1 MTSSLLLIKV
11 SATDIFP
18 DPVFLSLCNIWLF
31 ASYLDRE
38 RGKLRHPAPG
48 CFLSHYFR
56 KLTTR
61 FHIFYFLSL
70 LMQYNV
76 YCICLTVEM
85 ENSSTGCR
93 LSEYFPS
100 VLLPSQPPCACQAF
114 LTSYRSYEGRRQK
127 ILGFLG
133 LCTKSTPTPHSVHS
147 RKSKVTCCRKN
158 RRLKAKT
165 ET

>member
-56 KLTTR
+56 KLATR
-61 FHIFYFLSL
+61 FHIFL
-70 LMQYNV
+70 LFELVDAMQCILY
-76 YCICLTVEM
+76 ICLTVEM

-114 LTSYRSYEGRRQK
+114 LTSYRSYEGRRRK
-127 ILGFLG
+127 ILVF
-133 LCTKSTPTPHSVHS
+133 
-147 RKSKVTCCRKN
+147 
-158 RRLKAKT
+158 
-165 ET
+165 

>member
-56 KLTTR
+56 KLATR
-61 FHIFYFLSL
+61 FHIFL
-70 LMQYNV
+70 LFELVDAMQCILY
-76 YCICLTVEM
+76 ICLTVKM

-114 LTSYRSYEGRRQK
+114 LTSYRSYGEA
-127 ILGFLG
+127 
-133 LCTKSTPTPHSVHS
+133 
-147 RKSKVTCCRKN
+147 SKN
-158 RRLKAKT
+158 PWFFS
-165 ET
+165 

>member
-70 LMQYNV
+70 LMQCNTMYMPDSGNGKLEHWV
-76 YCICLTVEM
+76 
-85 ENSSTGCR
+85 
-93 LSEYFPS
+93 PS
-100 VLLPSQPPCACQAF
+100 VRVFSFCLVTVAAPVCMSSLSYILQIIWGKASKNPWFFRTMYSINPPP
-114 LTSYRSYEGRRQK
+114 LIRY
-127 ILGFLG
+127 
-133 LCTKSTPTPHSVHS
+133 
-147 RKSKVTCCRKN
+147 N
-158 RRLKAKT
+158 
-165 ET
+165 

>member
-70 LMQYNV
+70 LMQCNTMYMPDSGNG
-76 YCICLTVEM
+76 
-85 ENSSTGCR
+85 SAGCR

-114 LTSYRSYEGRRQK
+114 LTSYRSYEGRRRK
-127 ILGFLG
+127 ILVF
-133 LCTKSTPTPHSVHS
+133 
-147 RKSKVTCCRKN
+147 
-158 RRLKAKT
+158 
-165 ET
+165 

>member
-56 KLTTR
+56 KLATK

-70 LMQYNV
+70 LMQCNV
-76 YCICLTVEM
+76 YCI
-85 ENSSTGCR
+85 
-93 LSEYFPS
+93 Y
-100 VLLPSQPPCACQAF
+100 A
-114 LTSYRSYEGRRQK
+114 
-127 ILGFLG
+127 
-133 LCTKSTPTPHSVHS
+133 
-147 RKSKVTCCRKN
+147 
-158 RRLKAKT
+158 
-165 ET
+165 

>member
-56 KLTTR
+56 KLATR

-70 LMQYNV
+70 LMQCNTMYMPDSGNGKLEHWV
-76 YCICLTVEM
+76 
-85 ENSSTGCR
+85 
-93 LSEYFPS
+93 PS
-100 VLLPSQPPCACQAF
+100 V
-114 LTSYRSYEGRRQK
+114 
-127 ILGFLG
+127 
-133 LCTKSTPTPHSVHS
+133 
-147 RKSKVTCCRKN
+147 
-158 RRLKAKT
+158 
-165 ET
+165 

>member
-48 CFLSHYFR
+48 CFLYHYFR
-56 KLTTR
+56 KLATR
-61 FHIFYFLSL
+61 FHIFLFFELVDAI
-70 LMQYNV
+70 QCV
-76 YCICLTVEM
+76 CLTVEM
-85 ENSSTGCR
+85 ENSSAGCR

-114 LTSYRSYEGRRQK
+114 LTSYRSYEGRRRK
-127 ILGFLG
+127 ILVF
-133 LCTKSTPTPHSVHS
+133 
-147 RKSKVTCCRKN
+147 
-158 RRLKAKT
+158 
-165 ET
+165 

>member
-56 KLTTR
+56 KLATR
-61 FHIFYFLSL
+61 FHIFL
-70 LMQYNV
+70 LFELVDAMQ
-76 YCICLTVEM
+76 CILYMPDSGNGKLERWV
-85 ENSSTGCR
+85 
-93 LSEYFPS
+93 PS
-100 VLLPSQPPCACQAF
+100 VRVFSFCLVTVAAPVCMSSL
-114 LTSYRSYEGRRQK
+114 SY
-127 ILGFLG
+127 ILQII
-133 LCTKSTPTPHSVHS
+133 
-147 RKSKVTCCRKN
+147 
-158 RRLKAKT
+158 
-165 ET
+165 